1 MYEAQLREDKH
12 LKQKAFGRERSKGE
26 RETSL
31 VAMSK
36 EPWSSKHT
44 QLVKFRGE
52 NEVGKLQSNI

>member
-12 LKQKAFGRERSKGE
+12 LKKKAFGRERSKGE

-36 EPWSSKHT
+36 EPWKQTHLASK
-44 QLVKFRGE
+44 
-52 NEVGKLQSNI
+52 I